1 MCLDVKLID
10 NFLFH
15 SQLVDTDNIS
25 LREIKGKKE
34 GP

>member
-15 SQLVDTDNIS
+15 SQFIDTDIIT
-25 LREIKGKKE
+25 LRYQRKKE